1 MSEIEKMQEA
11 VKDVR
16 MLITQIQMK
25 VDYNNTMLNCLTLNR
40 LNVPTTPVVPKKNVN
55 CCTFLWYVIGALAAI
70 NMALFTLV
78 IVYWI
83 FYYILLSIFG
93 KQS

>member
-1 MSEIEKMQEA
+1 MQEA
-11 VKDVR
+11 VKEAR

-40 LNVPTTPVVPKKNVN
+40 LNAPTTPVVSKKNVN
-55 CCTFLWYVIGALAAI
+55 CCKFLWYVVGALAAI

-78 IVYWI
+78 IAYSVFYSI
-83 FYYILLSIFG
+83 FLSILG